1 MAISTLFFIF
11 LGAAL
16 IGFIIAAINVL
27 SAFKCF
33 GKDSR
38 SRNDNRSLSNIF
50 VVHILAGIFYVIGGL
65 GAFITGIVWLV
76 QAIKA

>member
-16 IGFIIAAINVL
+16 VGFIVAALNML
-27 SAFKCF
+27 SAFKQF
-33 GKDSR
+33 GSGGR
-38 SRNDNRSLSNIF
+38 SISSIF
-50 VVHILAGIFYVIGGL
+50 GVHILAGIFYVIGGL